1 MKIGG
6 IEFPEGFTAQP
17 CEGLFIVAEGGDLE
31 PVIGWKFK
39 GPMIPDS
46 LIVQIADETESAKT
60 AYKWF
65 QERGH
70 IAQQAKYRLVAYIFP
85 KSSWGIQD
93 DATERPRIASQSEVD
108 HPQFGL
114 MVVKTG
120 PPRDDPGGLMI
131 YDTESFHLPSQG
143 KLERWQEF
151 SKRLNEAIEQPILHR
166 EDFTYISK
174 LD

>member
-17 CEGLFIVAEGGDLE
+17 CEGLFIVAEGGDME

-46 LIVQIADETESAKT
+46 LIVQIADETEAAKT

-70 IAQQAKYRLVAYIFP
+70 IAQQAKYRLVDYIFP
-85 KSSWGIQD
+85 ETNSWGIQID
-93 DATERPRIASQSEVD
+93 ENATPKI
-108 HPQFGL
+108 
-114 MVVKTG
+114 
-120 PPRDDPGGLMI
+120 LMI
-131 YDTESFHLPSQG
+131 FKHIET
-143 KLERWQEF
+143 KLMTQTM
-151 SKRLNEAIEQPILHR
+151 
-166 EDFTYISK
+166 D
-174 LD
+174 